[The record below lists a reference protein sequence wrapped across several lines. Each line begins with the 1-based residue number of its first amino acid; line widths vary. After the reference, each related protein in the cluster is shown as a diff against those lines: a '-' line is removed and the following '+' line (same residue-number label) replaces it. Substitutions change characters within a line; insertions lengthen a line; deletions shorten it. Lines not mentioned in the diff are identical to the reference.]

1 MNGSLSGCYRSLC
14 RSLCIDGLLWLLC
27 HRLRLYRSLGLRNCR
42 SRLRSNGL
50 GRSGLWLCYRCL
62 RLRCR
67 LNLGLSDRSLR
78 LCDRLGNGLRCR
90 LWCRLWCRCGLRCRL
105 GSLTLDRRLLR
116 TRLYRCLNRLWR
128 WLSDR
133 LRLRKLLLRDRL
145 QLNCLGQTRCHIILR
160 ISLRRSRVTYATA
173 AHRTYISDIRDL
185 TLTPYTFHLNTLP
198 IGQVLLAKNQERL
211 SINPYLYILLQI

>member
-1 MNGSLSGCYRSLC
+1 MC
-14 RSLCIDGLLWLLC
+14 RSLCIDGLLWLLWLLR
-27 HRLRLYRSLGLRNCR
+27 HRLRLYWSLGLLNCR

-50 GRSGLWLCYRCL
+50 SRSGLWSRLRLCCRCL

-78 LCDRLGNGLRCR
+78 LCDRLGNGLR
-90 LWCRLWCRCGLRCRL
+90 CRCGLRCRL

-128 WLSDR
+128 GLSDR
-133 LRLRKLLLRDRL
+133 LRLRKLLLRDWL

-198 IGQVLLAKNQERL
+198 IGQVLLAKKQERL